1 MLLKNLEAR
10 VRQICLGAEPDRVP
24 GILGN
29 YAAEFIQ
36 VLGQF
41 CRWKTVVL
49 GVVFLLKDD
58 PIQAR
63 AENSHCRLIERL
75 SENSRIEVG
84 IILGKPRPSP
94 EPPGN
99 DYLRYSQ
106 QK

>member
-1 MLLKNLEAR
+1 MLLQDLEPR
-10 VRQICLGAEPDRVP
+10 VRQICLGAKLNVVP
-24 GILGN
+24 GILGDL
-29 YAAEFIQ
+29 AEEIIE
-36 VLGQF
+36 VLGRF
-41 CRWKTVVL
+41 CRWKTVDL
-49 GVVFLLKDD
+49 GVVFLLKDE
-58 PIQAR
+58 PIHAR
-63 AENSHCRLIERL
+63 AENFHCRLIKLL